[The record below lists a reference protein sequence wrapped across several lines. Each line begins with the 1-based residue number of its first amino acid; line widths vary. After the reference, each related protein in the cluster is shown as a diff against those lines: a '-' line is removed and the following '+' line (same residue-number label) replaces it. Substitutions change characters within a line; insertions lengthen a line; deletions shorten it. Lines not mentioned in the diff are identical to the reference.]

1 MLRIDKIEIF
11 ILLINFFTKQII
23 IVGVDFKKEKIM
35 LTNSISA
42 TYLKTSNYSVHPN
55 NTIQHAKTETKTK
68 IDNFS
73 VSSDLNVN
81 QYNANGE
88 TLVNIHSPF
97 NIILTI
103 KNHVDEQVKELME
116 HYTNPPI
123 IDDNTKVALKEYVEE
138 NPEDL
143 EDIEKGIIP
152 EYWNQENTAKRIFN
166 ILLEGLDRAEDKDSF
181 YESSKDMIEKV
192 YSDVETEVGKLPQ
205 LVTDTKNAVLNG
217 LDEFLKGTDISNI
230 SFA

>member
-1 MLRIDKIEIF
+1 
-11 ILLINFFTKQII
+11 
-23 IVGVDFKKEKIM
+23 
-35 LTNSISA
+35 
-42 TYLKTSNYSVHPN
+42 
-55 NTIQHAKTETKTK
+55 
-68 IDNFS
+68 
-73 VSSDLNVN
+73 
-81 QYNANGE
+81 
-88 TLVNIHSPF
+88 
-97 NIILTI
+97 
-103 KNHVDEQVKELME
+103 ME

-166 ILLEGLDRAEDKDSF
+166 ILLEGLDRADDKDSF

-217 LDEFLKGTDISNI
+217 LDEFLKGTNVSDI